1 MKKGAITLLLIIIT
15 SLVLFVLTII
25 QFDKIFELLL
35 PKIENVSLI
44 SNSLHSSF
52 SIGLLFSIVVAL
64 APILVYITWRVS
76 PISTIK
82 NKMLSSFLIVLFMM
96 LSIIIRQQTIK
107 MNSQLS
113 NPNDGNPQIV
123 YPIEKAHF
131 EYFLFGGLVI
141 GCVLSYITLRDK

>member
-35 PKIENVSLI
+35 PKIENVSFI

-52 SIGLLFSIVVAL
+52 STGLLFSIAVAL
-64 APILVYITWRVS
+64 VPILVYITWRIS
-76 PISTIK
+76 PISTTK
-82 NKMLSSFLIVLFMM
+82 NKMLSGLVILLFMI
-96 LSIIIRQQTIK
+96 LSIFIRQQTIK

-113 NPNDGNPQIV
+113 NPKAGNPKMV
-123 YPIEKAHF
+123 YPVEKAHF